1 MSSITLPYGIE
12 RPPIVVTPRAAPLPP
27 TVRPCVVSVPP
38 TSPTVDAGEPAEQ
51 CDRPLPLR
59 HVAAWCVAGSFG
71 WAAIIGGGWMA
82 VSVLR
87 HVVF

>member
-27 TVRPCVVSVPP
+27 TVRPCITAPP
-38 TSPTVDAGEPAEQ
+38 DRVDRIRVLEPA
-51 CDRPLPLR
+51 DSVLPLR
-59 HVAAWCVAGSFG
+59 HVAAWCLAGSIG

-82 VSVLR
+82 ASVVRDLL
-87 HVVF
+87 F